1 MTLCK
6 RHERHIFATSEVRS
20 RGEMGPWDVVGV
32 DCTMRTITLFYVK
45 SSLSVSMM
53 GTDIIWFHIWC
64 MYIYIRCLIG
74 EGKNNNETQDTCN
87 KMGLRWQGFWP
98 GCQQAWTDSDVSDG
112 GKDQQGQDSR
122 VSKNYHFISF
132 QLSCSEQKKTCQVN
146 KLPWNNGRKILIHPI
161 MNEIPSMDVAN
172 LRW

>member
-64 MYIYIRCLIG
+64 MYIYTVFNWWREKQQWNTGHMQQNGLTVAGILTRLSTSMNRFRC
-74 EGKNNNETQDTCN
+74 KWW
-87 KMGLRWQGFWP
+87 WQGSTRTRF
-98 GCQQAWTDSDVSDG
+98 
-112 GKDQQGQDSR
+112 QG
-122 VSKNYHFISF
+122 VKELPFH
-132 QLSCSEQKKTCQVN
+132 QLPTVVLWAKKTCQVN